1 MTTPPT
7 PSSDTALIGARGL
20 LTHLTGDTDWPRQ
33 VLDMIAEQLI
43 SAGDAAK
50 HLANREGE
58 PSHSETHREAEAAI
72 RRARDYHAH
81 LAHLDGAPPNIT
93 PALHEHADTNK
104 MARLEILG
112 PHPGW
117 SWTGRAYISAI
128 ETVQVS
134 LPEIKVS
141 PWQVERVGLSLRAGQ
156 QASVWVWQDR
166 IRSIAPALS
175 ASDGPLEG
183 FLPLEADHEW
193 QWAQARFLA
202 AHTVVAAALNI
213 RVQGPVKLGT
223 DWRLPPGPPP
233 NLLPVGD
240 TAIMQHWLI
249 AESAALQAMQQV
261 LIGGDV
267 RAEVD
272 GTIGAVWRRMEQ
284 QFAHQV
290 PVWRS
295 QVVLDA
301 AALVDEFADR
311 IDEGAAMLLA
321 HHELIDTD
329 IEAWVDTERYRT
341 VWPNQP

>member
-1 MTTPPT
+1 MSTPPT
-7 PSSDTALIGARGL
+7 PSSDAALLGVRKL
-20 LTHLTGDTDWPRQ
+20 LTHLTNDADWPRQ
-33 VLDMIAEQLI
+33 VLDMIAERLI

-50 HLANREGE
+50 HLAYREGE
-58 PSHSETHREAEAAI
+58 PSYSQAHREAEAAI
-72 RRARDYHAH
+72 NRARDYHAH
-81 LAHLDGAPPNIT
+81 LGRLDET
-93 PALHEHADTNK
+93 PGLNSSLRQHADEGE
-104 MARLEILG
+104 MVRIQVLG
-112 PHPGW
+112 RHPGL

-141 PWQVERVGLSLRAGQ
+141 PWQVERVGLSLRVGQ
-156 QASVWVWQDR
+156 EASVWVWRDR
-166 IRSIAPALS
+166 ILTIAPSLS
-175 ASDGPLEG
+175 ASDASWEG
-183 FLPLEADHEW
+183 FLPLVADQEW
-193 QWAQARFLA
+193 QWAQARFLS

-233 NLLPVGD
+233 NLFPVGD

-261 LIGGDV
+261 LGGNDV

-272 GTIGAVWRRMEQ
+272 ATIGAVWRRMEH
-284 QFAHQV
+284 QFAHQA

-301 AALVDEFADR
+301 AALVREFADR
-311 IDEGAAMLLA
+311 INEGAAMLIA
-321 HHELIDTD
+321 HNELTDTD
-329 IEAWVDTERYRT
+329 IEPWLDTDRYLT

>member
-7 PSSDTALIGARGL
+7 PSSNTALVGVHEL

-50 HLANREGE
+50 HLAHREGG
-58 PSHSETHREAEAAI
+58 PSHSGTHREAEAAI

-81 LAHLDGAPPNIT
+81 LTHLDGAPANIT
-93 PALHEHADTNK
+93 SDLHRHADTNT
-104 MARLEILG
+104 MARVEVLG
-112 PHPGW
+112 RHPGR
-117 SWTGRAYISAI
+117 SWTGRAYINAI

-134 LPEIKVS
+134 LPTIKAT
-141 PWQVERVGLSLRAGQ
+141 PWQVERIGLSLRAGQ
-156 QASVWVWQDR
+156 PASVWVWRDR
-166 IRSIAPALS
+166 IRSIAPAHS

-183 FLPLEADHEW
+183 FLPLVPDQEW

-213 RVQGPVKLGT
+213 RVQGPVQLGT

-233 NLLPVGD
+233 NLLPAGG

-261 LIGGDV
+261 LIGNDV

-272 GTIGAVWRRMEQ
+272 ATIGAVWQRMENQ
-284 QFAHQV
+284 LAHQV

-295 QVVLDA
+295 QVLLDA
-301 AALVDEFADR
+301 AALVYEFTDR
-311 IDEGAAMLLA
+311 IDEAATMLIA
-321 HHELIDTD
+321 QHELTDTD
-329 IEAWVDTERYRT
+329 IEAWVDTDRYRA
-341 VWPNQP
+341 VWPNQT